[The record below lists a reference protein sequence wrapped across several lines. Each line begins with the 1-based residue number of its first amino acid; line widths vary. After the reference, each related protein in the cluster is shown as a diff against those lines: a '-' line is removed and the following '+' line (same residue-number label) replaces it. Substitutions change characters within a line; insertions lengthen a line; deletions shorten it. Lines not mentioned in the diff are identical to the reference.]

1 MIALRHLLPDQP
13 LPERLRDLTIK
24 ALRLDSR
31 AVTPGDLF
39 LAVPGHNAD
48 GRQFIDAA
56 VRAGATVVVE
66 EGDAFAVHP
75 HDGAVRITVPEL
87 RRQVGVLAAR
97 YFGEPGRRLKV
108 IGVTGTN
115 GKTSITWFLRDA
127 LNALGHACGLIG
139 TLGVGLKGQE
149 DSTGHTTPD
158 PITLQKALLDLCD
171 AGADS
176 VAMEVS
182 SHALDQ
188 HRLGSTPVRIAVF
201 SNLSRDHLDYHGDM
215 DAYLL
220 AKVALF
226 TRPELQEAVINSD
239 DDAAPVLLGRLNDG
253 VRCITYG
260 AQAGATVRCVAWQPH
275 PDGMDLRLTVG
286 GEAVNVTLPLFGAF
300 NLSNVMAVA
309 GALHGSG
316 VEPHALA
323 DALAAITPVPGR
335 MEPVRE
341 AGKPTVIVDYAHTPD
356 GLEKALAAAREHFPG
371 RLHCV
376 VGCGGDRDTGKRPLM
391 AAAAERGA
399 DRVLF
404 TSDNPRG
411 EHPDA
416 IIEQMRAGLD
426 DPGAVQVETDR
437 RRAVALA
444 VSQAGADDVVLVA
457 GKGHEDYQEVAGERH
472 PMDDRD
478 LAREALA
485 AWRVPAAPAGGTA

>member
-13 LPERLRDLTIK
+13 LPERLRDLTIN

-39 LAVPGHNAD
+39 LAVPGHNMD
-48 GRQFIDAA
+48 GRRFIDAA
-56 VRAGATVVVE
+56 IRAGATVVVE
-66 EGDAFAVHP
+66 EGDTFAVHP
-75 HDGAVRITVPEL
+75 HAGAARITVPEL

-139 TLGVGLKGQE
+139 TLGVGLKGHE

-158 PITLQKALLDLCD
+158 PITLQKALRALCD

-215 DAYLL
+215 DSYLL

-239 DDAAPVLLGRLNDG
+239 DAAAPVLLGRLNDG

-309 GALHGSG
+309 GVLHGSG
-316 VEPHALA
+316 VEPRALA
-323 DALAAITPVPGR
+323 GALAAITPVPGR
-335 MEPVRE
+335 MEPVRA

-485 AWRVPAAPAGGTA
+485 AWQAPASAGGAA

>member
-1 MIALRHLLPDQP
+1 MIALRHLLPDYP
-13 LPERLRDLTIK
+13 LPAWLLDQTVNQ
-24 ALRLDSR
+24 LRLDSR
-31 AVTPGDLF
+31 EVAQGDLF
-39 LAVPGHNAD
+39 LAVPGHQVD

-56 VRAGATVVVE
+56 ISAGASVVVE
-66 EGDAFAVHP
+66 EGDTFGVHQQ
-75 HDGAVRITVPEL
+75 GATACITLPDL

-97 YFGEPGRRLKV
+97 YFGEPGRRLRV

-127 LNALGHACGLIG
+127 LNALGGACGLIG
-139 TLGVGLKGQE
+139 TLGVGLKGHE
-149 DSTGHTTPD
+149 DVTGHTTPD
-158 PITLQKALLDLCD
+158 PITLQKALLALCD

-188 HRLGSTPVRIAVF
+188 HRLGDTPVRVAVF

-215 DAYLL
+215 DSYLL

-253 VRCITYG
+253 VRCITFG
-260 AQAGATVRCVAWQPH
+260 AQAGATVRCVTWQPH
-275 PDGMDLRLTVG
+275 PQGMDLRLMVG
-286 GEAVNVTLPLFGAF
+286 GEAIDVALPLFGAF
-300 NLSNVMAVA
+300 NRSNVMAVA

-316 VEPHALA
+316 VEPQKLA
-323 DALAAITPVPGR
+323 PALAAITAVPGR
-335 MEPVRE
+335 MEPIRA

-356 GLEKALAAAREHFPG
+356 GVEKALAAVREHFSG

-376 VGCGGDRDTGKRPLM
+376 VGCGGDRDSGKRPLM
-391 AAAAERGA
+391 AACAEQGA
-399 DRVLF
+399 DRLVF

-411 EHPDA
+411 ERPEA
-416 IIEQMRAGLD
+416 IIEQMRAGLSN
-426 DPGAVQVETDR
+426 PQAAEVETDR
-437 RRAVALA
+437 RRAVCLALSGA
-444 VSQAGADDVVLVA
+444 AADDVVLVA
-457 GKGHEDYQEVAGERH
+457 GKGHENYQEVAGERH

-478 LAREALA
+478 LAREAQA
-485 AWRVPAAPAGGTA
+485 GWQAPAGPMGGTA

>member
-13 LPERLRDLTIK
+13 LPERLRDLTIN

-39 LAVPGHNAD
+39 LAVPGHNMD
-48 GRQFIDAA
+48 GRRFIDAA
-56 VRAGATVVVE
+56 IRAGATVVVE
-66 EGDAFAVHP
+66 EGDTFAVHP
-75 HDGAVRITVPEL
+75 HAGAARITVPEL

-139 TLGVGLKGQE
+139 TLGVGLKGHE

-158 PITLQKALLDLCD
+158 PITLQKALRALCD

-215 DAYLL
+215 DSYLL

-239 DDAAPVLLGRLNDG
+239 DAAAPVLLGRLNDG

-309 GALHGSG
+309 GVLHGSG
-316 VEPHALA
+316 VEPRALA
-323 DALAAITPVPGR
+323 GALAAITPVPGR
-335 MEPVRE
+335 MEPVLA
-341 AGKPTVIVDYAHTPD
+341 AGKPTVIVDYAHTAD

-485 AWRVPAAPAGGTA
+485 AWQAPASAGGAA

>member
-13 LPERLRDLTIK
+13 LPERLRDLTIN

-39 LAVPGHNAD
+39 LAVPGHNMD
-48 GRQFIDAA
+48 GRRFIDAA
-56 VRAGATVVVE
+56 IRAGATVVVE
-66 EGDAFAVHP
+66 EGDTFAVHP
-75 HDGAVRITVPEL
+75 HAGAARITVPEL

-139 TLGVGLKGQE
+139 TLGVGLKGHE

-158 PITLQKALLDLCD
+158 PITLQKALRALCD

-215 DAYLL
+215 DSYLL

-239 DDAAPVLLGRLNDG
+239 DAAAPVLLGRLNDG

-286 GEAVNVTLPLFGAF
+286 AEAVNVTLPLFGAF

-316 VEPHALA
+316 VEPRALA
-323 DALAAITPVPGR
+323 GALAAITPVPGR
-335 MEPVRE
+335 MEPVRA

-404 TSDNPRG
+404 TNDNPRG

-416 IIEQMRAGLD
+416 IIDQMRAGLD

-485 AWRVPAAPAGGTA
+485 AWQAPASAGGAA

>member
-158 PITLQKALLDLCD
+158 PITLQKALRALCD

-286 GEAVNVTLPLFGAF
+286 GEALNVTLPLFGAF

-335 MEPVRE
+335 MEPIRE

-411 EHPDA
+411 ENPDA

-426 DPGAVQVETDR
+426 HPGAVQVETDR

-485 AWRVPAAPAGGTA
+485 AWQAPAAPAGGIA

>member
-1 MIALRHLLPDQP
+1 M
-13 LPERLRDLTIK
+13 
-24 ALRLDSR
+24 
-31 AVTPGDLF
+31 
-39 LAVPGHNAD
+39 
-48 GRQFIDAA
+48 
-56 VRAGATVVVE
+56 VE
-66 EGDAFAVHP
+66 EGDTFAVHP
-75 HDGAVRITVPEL
+75 HAGAARITVPEL

-139 TLGVGLKGQE
+139 TLGVGLKGHE

-158 PITLQKALLDLCD
+158 PITLQKALRALCD

-215 DAYLL
+215 DSYLL

-239 DDAAPVLLGRLNDG
+239 DAAAPVLLGRLNDG

-309 GALHGSG
+309 GVLHGSG
-316 VEPHALA
+316 VEPRALA
-323 DALAAITPVPGR
+323 GALAAITPVPGR
-335 MEPVRE
+335 MEPVRA

-411 EHPDA
+411 EHPDV

-485 AWRVPAAPAGGTA
+485 AWQAPASAGGAA

>member
-13 LPERLRDLTIK
+13 LPERLRDLTIN
-24 ALRLDSR
+24 AMRLDSR

-39 LAVPGHNAD
+39 LAVPGHNMD
-48 GRQFIDAA
+48 GRRFIDAA
-56 VRAGATVVVE
+56 IRAGATVVVE
-66 EGDAFAVHP
+66 EGDTFAVHP
-75 HDGAVRITVPEL
+75 HAGAARITVPEL

-139 TLGVGLKGQE
+139 TLGVGLKGHE

-158 PITLQKALLDLCD
+158 PITLQKALRALCD
-171 AGADS
+171 AGADC

-215 DAYLL
+215 DSYLL

-239 DDAAPVLLGRLNDG
+239 DAAAPVLLGRLNDG

-309 GALHGSG
+309 GVLHGSG
-316 VEPHALA
+316 VEPRALA
-323 DALAAITPVPGR
+323 GALAAITPVPGR
-335 MEPVRE
+335 MEPVRA

-411 EHPDA
+411 EHPDV

-485 AWRVPAAPAGGTA
+485 AWQAPASAGGAA

>member
-13 LPERLRDLTIK
+13 LPERLRDLTIN

-39 LAVPGHNAD
+39 LAVPGHNMD
-48 GRQFIDAA
+48 GRRFIDAA
-56 VRAGATVVVE
+56 IRAGATVVVE
-66 EGDAFAVHP
+66 EGDTFAVHP
-75 HDGAVRITVPEL
+75 HAGAARITVPEL

-139 TLGVGLKGQE
+139 TLGVGLKGYE

-158 PITLQKALLDLCD
+158 PITLQKALRALCD

-215 DAYLL
+215 DSYLL

-239 DDAAPVLLGRLNDG
+239 DAAAPVLLGRLNDG

-275 PDGMDLRLTVG
+275 PDGMDLRLTVS

-309 GALHGSG
+309 GVLHGSG
-316 VEPHALA
+316 VEPRALA
-323 DALAAITPVPGR
+323 GALAAITPVPGR
-335 MEPVRE
+335 MEPVRA
-341 AGKPTVIVDYAHTPD
+341 AGKPTVIVDYAHPPD

-485 AWRVPAAPAGGTA
+485 AWQAPASAGGAA

>member
-1 MIALRHLLPDQP
+1 MIALRHLPPAQP

-75 HDGAVRITVPEL
+75 HDGAVRITVTAL

-239 DDAAPVLLGRLNDG
+239 DAAAPVLLGRLNDG

-316 VEPHALA
+316 VEPRALA

-335 MEPVRE
+335 MEPIRE

-391 AAAAERGA
+391 AAAAASKGPLAARN
-399 DRVLF
+399 DVL
-404 TSDNPRG
+404 SVVPG
-411 EHPDA
+411 PLSVDA
-416 IIEQMRAGLD
+416 L
-426 DPGAVQVETDR
+426 
-437 RRAVALA
+437 RRAIDQADCVAVIKLGRHFGKVRTLLA
-444 VSQAGADDVVLVA
+444 EMGLVGQARYVAHATMANQSTIPLADVDGDSVPYFSMILVHKR
-457 GKGHEDYQEVAGERH
+457 G
-472 PMDDRD
+472 
-478 LAREALA
+478 A
-485 AWRVPAAPAGGTA
+485 AWR

>member
-13 LPERLRDLTIK
+13 LPERLRDLTIN

-39 LAVPGHNAD
+39 LAVPGHNMD
-48 GRQFIDAA
+48 GRRFIDAA
-56 VRAGATVVVE
+56 IRAGATVVVE
-66 EGDAFAVHP
+66 EGDTFAVHP
-75 HDGAVRITVPEL
+75 HAGAARITVPEL

-139 TLGVGLKGQE
+139 TLGVGLKGHE

-158 PITLQKALLDLCD
+158 PITLQKALRALCD

-239 DDAAPVLLGRLNDG
+239 DAAAPVLLGRLNDG

-286 GEAVNVTLPLFGAF
+286 AEAVNVTLPLFGAF

-316 VEPHALA
+316 VEPRALA
-323 DALAAITPVPGR
+323 GALAAITPVPGR
-335 MEPVRE
+335 MEPVRA

-404 TSDNPRG
+404 TNDNPRG

-416 IIEQMRAGLD
+416 IIDQMRAGLD

-485 AWRVPAAPAGGTA
+485 AWQAPASAGGAA

>member
-66 EGDAFAVHP
+66 EGDTFAVHP
-75 HDGAVRITVPEL
+75 HAGAARITVPEL

-139 TLGVGLKGQE
+139 TLGVGLKGYE

-158 PITLQKALLDLCD
+158 PITLQKALRALCD

-215 DAYLL
+215 DSYLL

-239 DDAAPVLLGRLNDG
+239 DAAAPVLLGRLNDG

-275 PDGMDLRLTVG
+275 PDGMDLRLTVS

-309 GALHGSG
+309 GVLHGSG
-316 VEPHALA
+316 VEPRALA
-323 DALAAITPVPGR
+323 GALAAITPVPGR
-335 MEPVRE
+335 MEPVRA

-485 AWRVPAAPAGGTA
+485 AWQAPASAGGAA

>member
-13 LPERLRDLTIK
+13 LPERLRDLTIN

-39 LAVPGHNAD
+39 LAVPGHNMD
-48 GRQFIDAA
+48 GRRFIDAA
-56 VRAGATVVVE
+56 IRAGATVVVE
-66 EGDAFAVHP
+66 EGDTFAVHP
-75 HDGAVRITVPEL
+75 HAGAARITVPEL

-139 TLGVGLKGQE
+139 TLGVGLKGHE

-158 PITLQKALLDLCD
+158 PITLQKALRALCD

-215 DAYLL
+215 DSYLL

-226 TRPELQEAVINSD
+226 TRPELQEAVMNSD
-239 DDAAPVLLGRLNDG
+239 DAAAPVLLGRLNDG

-286 GEAVNVTLPLFGAF
+286 AEAVNVTLPLFGAF

-316 VEPHALA
+316 VEPRALA
-323 DALAAITPVPGR
+323 GALAAITPVPGR
-335 MEPVRE
+335 MEPVRA

-404 TSDNPRG
+404 TNDNPRG

-416 IIEQMRAGLD
+416 IIDQMRAGLD

-485 AWRVPAAPAGGTA
+485 AWQAPASAGGAA

>member
-1 MIALRHLLPDQP
+1 MIALRHLLPDHP
-13 LPERLRDLTIK
+13 LPERLLDL
-24 ALRLDSR
+24 AVNQLRLDSR

-39 LAVPGHNAD
+39 LAVPGHNVD
-48 GRQFIDAA
+48 GRRFIDAA

-66 EGDAFAVHP
+66 EGDTFAVHQ
-75 HDGAVRITVPEL
+75 HGAAERITVPEL
-87 RRQVGVLAAR
+87 RRQVGTLAAR
-97 YFGEPGRRLKV
+97 YFGEPGRRLNV

-139 TLGVGLKGQE
+139 TLGVGLKGHE

-158 PITLQKALLDLCD
+158 PIILQKALLALCE

-188 HRLGSTPVRIAVF
+188 HRLGNTPVRIAVF

-226 TRPELQEAVINSD
+226 TRPHLQEAVINSD
-239 DDAAPVLLGRLNDG
+239 DAAAPVLLGRLNDG
-253 VRCITYG
+253 VRCITFG

-275 PDGMDLRLTVG
+275 RDGMDLRLTVG
-286 GEAVNVTLPLFGAF
+286 GEALNVSLPLFGAF

-309 GALHGSG
+309 GVLHGSG
-316 VEPHALA
+316 VEPRALA
-323 DALAAITPVPGR
+323 RALAAITPVPGR

-391 AAAAERGA
+391 AATAERGA

-411 EHPDA
+411 ERPEA
-416 IIEQMRAGLD
+416 IIDQMRAGLS
-426 DPGAVQVETDR
+426 DPRAAHVEIDR
-437 RRAVALA
+437 RHAVTLA
-444 VSQAGADDVVLVA
+444 VSEAGADDVVLVA
-457 GKGHEDYQEVAGERH
+457 GKGHENYQEVAGQRH

-478 LAREALA
+478 LARQALA
-485 AWRVPAAPAGGTA
+485 AWPTPAGPVGGTA

>member
-13 LPERLRDLTIK
+13 LPERLRDLTIN
-24 ALRLDSR
+24 AMRLDSR

-39 LAVPGHNAD
+39 LAVPGHNMD
-48 GRQFIDAA
+48 GRRFIDAA
-56 VRAGATVVVE
+56 IRAGATVVVE
-66 EGDAFAVHP
+66 EGDTFAVHP
-75 HDGAVRITVPEL
+75 HAGAARITVPEL

-139 TLGVGLKGQE
+139 TLGVGLKGHE

-158 PITLQKALLDLCD
+158 PITLQKALRALCD

-215 DAYLL
+215 DSYLL

-239 DDAAPVLLGRLNDG
+239 DAAAPVLLGRLNDG

-309 GALHGSG
+309 GVLHGSG
-316 VEPHALA
+316 VEPRALA
-323 DALAAITPVPGR
+323 GALAAITPVPGR
-335 MEPVRE
+335 MEPVRA

-411 EHPDA
+411 EHPDV

-485 AWRVPAAPAGGTA
+485 AWQAPASAGGAA

>member
-13 LPERLRDLTIK
+13 LPERLRDLTIN

-39 LAVPGHNAD
+39 LAVPGHNMD
-48 GRQFIDAA
+48 GRRFIDAA
-56 VRAGATVVVE
+56 IRAGATVVVE
-66 EGDAFAVHP
+66 EGDTFAVHP
-75 HDGAVRITVPEL
+75 HAGAARITVPEL

-139 TLGVGLKGQE
+139 TLGVGLKGHE

-158 PITLQKALLDLCD
+158 PITLQKALRALCD

-215 DAYLL
+215 DSYLL

-239 DDAAPVLLGRLNDG
+239 DAAAPVLLGRLNDG

-286 GEAVNVTLPLFGAF
+286 AEAVNVTLPLFGAF

-309 GALHGSG
+309 GVLHGSG
-316 VEPHALA
+316 VEPRALA
-323 DALAAITPVPGR
+323 GALAAITPVPGR
-335 MEPVRE
+335 MEPVRA

-485 AWRVPAAPAGGTA
+485 AWQAPASAGGAA

>member
-13 LPERLRDLTIK
+13 LPERLRDLTIN

-39 LAVPGHNAD
+39 LAVPGHNMD
-48 GRQFIDAA
+48 GRRFIDAA
-56 VRAGATVVVE
+56 IRAGATVVVE
-66 EGDAFAVHP
+66 EGDTFAVHP
-75 HDGAVRITVPEL
+75 HAGAARITVPEL

-139 TLGVGLKGQE
+139 TLGVGLKGHE

-158 PITLQKALLDLCD
+158 PITLQKALRALCD

-201 SNLSRDHLDYHGDM
+201 SDLSRDHLDYHGDM
-215 DAYLL
+215 DSYLL

-239 DDAAPVLLGRLNDG
+239 DAAAPVLLGRLNDG

-286 GEAVNVTLPLFGAF
+286 AEAVNVTLPLFGAF

-316 VEPHALA
+316 VEPRALA
-323 DALAAITPVPGR
+323 GALAAITPVPGR
-335 MEPVRE
+335 MEPVRA

-404 TSDNPRG
+404 TNDNPRG

-416 IIEQMRAGLD
+416 IIDQMRAGLD

-485 AWRVPAAPAGGTA
+485 AWQAPASAGGAA

>member
-158 PITLQKALLDLCD
+158 PITLQKALRALCD

-239 DDAAPVLLGRLNDG
+239 DAAAPVLLGRLNDG

-286 GEAVNVTLPLFGAF
+286 GEALNVTLPLFGAF

-316 VEPHALA
+316 VEPRALA

-335 MEPVRE
+335 MEPIRE

-411 EHPDA
+411 ENPDA

-426 DPGAVQVETDR
+426 RPGAVQVETDR

-485 AWRVPAAPAGGTA
+485 AWQAPVAPAGGIA

>member
-13 LPERLRDLTIK
+13 LPERLRDLTIN

-39 LAVPGHNAD
+39 LAVPGHNMD
-48 GRQFIDAA
+48 GRRFIDAA
-56 VRAGATVVVE
+56 IRAGATVVVE
-66 EGDAFAVHP
+66 EGDTFAVHP
-75 HDGAVRITVPEL
+75 HAGAARITVPEL

-139 TLGVGLKGQE
+139 TLGVGLKGHE

-158 PITLQKALLDLCD
+158 PITLQKALRALCD

-316 VEPHALA
+316 VEPRALA
-323 DALAAITPVPGR
+323 GALAAITPVPGR
-335 MEPVRE
+335 MEPVRA

-404 TSDNPRG
+404 TNDNPRG

-416 IIEQMRAGLD
+416 IIDQMRAGLD

-485 AWRVPAAPAGGTA
+485 AWQAPASAGGAA

>member
-1 MIALRHLLPDQP
+1 M
-13 LPERLRDLTIK
+13 
-24 ALRLDSR
+24 
-31 AVTPGDLF
+31 
-39 LAVPGHNAD
+39 
-48 GRQFIDAA
+48 
-56 VRAGATVVVE
+56 
-66 EGDAFAVHP
+66 
-75 HDGAVRITVPEL
+75 
-87 RRQVGVLAAR
+87 LAAR

-139 TLGVGLKGQE
+139 TLGVGLKGHE

-158 PITLQKALLDLCD
+158 PITLQKALLALCD
-171 AGADS
+171 AGADC

-215 DAYLL
+215 NTYLL

-286 GEAVNVTLPLFGAF
+286 GEALNVTLPLFGAF

-316 VEPHALA
+316 SAHALA
-323 DALAAITPVPGR
+323 DALAAYPVPGR

-356 GLEKALAAAREHFPG
+356 GLEKALAAARHPRRLHG
-371 RLHCV
+371 RL
-376 VGCGGDRDTGKRPLM
+376 RRRPGHRQTP
-391 AAAAERGA
+391 ADGRRRRARRRPGA
-399 DRVLF
+399 VHQRQPARREPA
-404 TSDNPRG
+404 T
-411 EHPDA
+411 
-416 IIEQMRAGLD
+416 IIEQMRAGLTT
-426 DPGAVQVETDR
+426 PAPCRWKPT
-437 RRAVALA
+437 A
-444 VSQAGADDVVLVA
+444 
-457 GKGHEDYQEVAGERH
+457 
-472 PMDDRD
+472 
-478 LAREALA
+478 
-485 AWRVPAAPAGGTA
+485 AAPWRWRYPRPAPTTWCWWPAKAMRTIRKWPVSATPWTTATWPARPWPRGECRPPRQGGPHDAPVPDP

>member
-13 LPERLRDLTIK
+13 LPERLRDLTIN

-39 LAVPGHNAD
+39 LAVPGHNMD
-48 GRQFIDAA
+48 GRRFIDAA
-56 VRAGATVVVE
+56 IRAGATVVVE
-66 EGDAFAVHP
+66 EGDTFAVHP
-75 HDGAVRITVPEL
+75 HAGAARITVPEL
-87 RRQVGVLAAR
+87 RRQIGVLAAR

-139 TLGVGLKGQE
+139 TLGVGLKGHE

-158 PITLQKALLDLCD
+158 PITLQKALRALRD

-215 DAYLL
+215 DSYLL

-239 DDAAPVLLGRLNDG
+239 DAAAPVLLGRLNDG

-309 GALHGSG
+309 GVLHGSG
-316 VEPHALA
+316 VEPRALA
-323 DALAAITPVPGR
+323 GALAAITPVPGR
-335 MEPVRE
+335 MEPVRA

-485 AWRVPAAPAGGTA
+485 AWQAPASAGGAA

>member
-1 MIALRHLLPDQP
+1 MMRLQQLLPEHS
-13 LPERLRDLTIK
+13 LPAQVAGLAISGLQ
-24 ALRLDSR
+24 LDSR
-31 AVTPGDLF
+31 RLQPGEVF
-39 LAVPGHNAD
+39 VAVPGVASD
-48 GRQFIDAA
+48 GRHFISQAISAGAA
-56 VRAGATVVVE
+56 VVLADAETFSVDLQQPVPCVNLPGLAG
-66 EGDAFAVHP
+66 
-75 HDGAVRITVPEL
+75 
-87 RRQVGVLAAR
+87 QVGDLAAR
-97 YFGEPGRRLKV
+97 WFGEPANRLR
-108 IGVTGTN
+108 ITGVTGTN

-149 DSTGHTTPD
+149 GSTGHTTPD

-215 DAYLL
+215 DTYLL

-239 DDAAPVLLGRLNDG
+239 DASAPVLLGRLNDG

-275 PDGMDLRLTVG
+275 PDGMDVRLTVG
-286 GEAVNVTLPLFGAF
+286 GEALNVTLPLFGAF
-300 NLSNVMAVA
+300 NLSNLMAVA
-309 GALHGSG
+309 GVLHGSG

-323 DALAAITPVPGR
+323 TALAAVTPVPGR

-411 EHPDA
+411 ERPDA
-416 IIEQMRAGLD
+416 IIEQMRDGLA
-426 DPGAVQVETDR
+426 DPDAALVETDR

-444 VSQAGADDVVLVA
+444 VSKAGADDVVLVA
-457 GKGHEDYQEVAGERH
+457 GKGHEDYQEVAGQRH

-478 LAREALA
+478 LARQALA
-485 AWRVPAAPAGGTA
+485 AWQAPAPAGGAA

>member
-13 LPERLRDLTIK
+13 LPERLRDLTIN

-39 LAVPGHNAD
+39 LAVPGHNMD
-48 GRQFIDAA
+48 GRRFIDAA
-56 VRAGATVVVE
+56 IRAGATVVVE
-66 EGDAFAVHP
+66 EGDTFAVHP
-75 HDGAVRITVPEL
+75 HAGAARITVPEL

-139 TLGVGLKGQE
+139 TLGVGLKGHE

-158 PITLQKALLDLCD
+158 PITLQKALRALCD

-215 DAYLL
+215 DSYLL

-239 DDAAPVLLGRLNDG
+239 DAAAPVLLGRLNDG

-316 VEPHALA
+316 VEPRALA
-323 DALAAITPVPGR
+323 GALAAITPVPGR
-335 MEPVRE
+335 MEPVRA

-404 TSDNPRG
+404 TNDNPRG

-416 IIEQMRAGLD
+416 IIDQMRAGLD

-485 AWRVPAAPAGGTA
+485 AWQAPASAGGAA

>member
-75 HDGAVRITVPEL
+75 HDGAVRITVPAL

-158 PITLQKALLDLCD
+158 PITLQKALRALCD

-239 DDAAPVLLGRLNDG
+239 DAAAPVLLGRLNDG

-286 GEAVNVTLPLFGAF
+286 GEALNVTLPLFGAF

-316 VEPHALA
+316 VEPRALA

-335 MEPVRE
+335 MEPIRE

-411 EHPDA
+411 ENPDA

-426 DPGAVQVETDR
+426 RPGAVQVETDR

>member
-13 LPERLRDLTIK
+13 LPERLRDLTIN

-39 LAVPGHNAD
+39 LAVPGHNMD
-48 GRQFIDAA
+48 GRRFIDAA
-56 VRAGATVVVE
+56 IRAGATVVVE
-66 EGDAFAVHP
+66 EGDTFAVHP
-75 HDGAVRITVPEL
+75 HAGAARITVPEL

-139 TLGVGLKGQE
+139 TLGVGLKGYE

-158 PITLQKALLDLCD
+158 PITLQKALRALCD

-215 DAYLL
+215 DSYLL

-239 DDAAPVLLGRLNDG
+239 DAAAPVLLGRLNDG

-275 PDGMDLRLTVG
+275 PDGMDLRLTVS

-309 GALHGSG
+309 GVLHGSG
-316 VEPHALA
+316 VEPRALA
-323 DALAAITPVPGR
+323 GALAAITPVPGR
-335 MEPVRE
+335 MEPVRA

-485 AWRVPAAPAGGTA
+485 AWQAPASAGGAA

>member
-13 LPERLRDLTIK
+13 LPERLRDLTIN

-39 LAVPGHNAD
+39 LAVPGHNMD
-48 GRQFIDAA
+48 GRRFIDAA
-56 VRAGATVVVE
+56 IRAGATVVVE
-66 EGDAFAVHP
+66 EGDTFAVHP
-75 HDGAVRITVPEL
+75 HAGAARITVPEL

-139 TLGVGLKGQE
+139 TLGVGLKGHE

-158 PITLQKALLDLCD
+158 PITLQKALRALCD
-171 AGADS
+171 AGADC

-215 DAYLL
+215 DSYLL

-239 DDAAPVLLGRLNDG
+239 DAAAPVLLGRLNDG

-309 GALHGSG
+309 GVLHGSG
-316 VEPHALA
+316 VEPRALA
-323 DALAAITPVPGR
+323 GALAAITPVPGR
-335 MEPVRE
+335 MEPVRA

-411 EHPDA
+411 EHPDV

-485 AWRVPAAPAGGTA
+485 AWQAPASAGGAA